1 MKTLSA
7 TLLTLTVSALA
18 FAGSVQ
24 ADEALMTKN
33 KCNTCHK
40 VDGKS
45 MGPSFK
51 EVAAKYKGDTAKHVL
66 DAINNGAKG
75 NWGKIPMPA
84 QAQAK
89 GDADALAKW
98 IAGL

>member
-1 MKTLSA
+1 MKTVTA
-7 TLLTLTVSALA
+7 TLLTLSVSALA
-18 FAGSVQ
+18 FAGAAQ

-45 MGPSFK
+45 MGPAFK
-51 EVAAKYKGDTAKHVL
+51 DIAAKYKGETATHVVN
-66 DAINNGAKG
+66 AINNGAKG

-84 QAQAK
+84 QAGAK
-89 GDADALAKW
+89 GDADALGKW
-98 IAGL
+98 IASL